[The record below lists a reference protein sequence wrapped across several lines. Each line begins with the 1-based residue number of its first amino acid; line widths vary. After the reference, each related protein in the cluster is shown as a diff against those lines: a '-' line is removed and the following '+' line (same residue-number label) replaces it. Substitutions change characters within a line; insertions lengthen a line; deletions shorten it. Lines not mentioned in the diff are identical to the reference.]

1 MEGKSNTILKNKN
14 PPLRIPIIPK
24 NTFLAQGLDGEM
36 GAKSL
41 VFDQQAG
48 GLAMGDGMMVFRKCL
63 SLRLEVRVYV
73 WFLIQRGVWKWEGGK
88 GSLMR
93 EAERL
98 CWGFGGS
105 GGGWGVERRW
115 SDEGAEGEGRK
126 GQVGDRE
133 DRKSKRRK
141 GEVENPC

>member
-98 CWGFGGS
+98 CWGFWGS
-105 GGGWGVERRW
+105 GGGLGGGKEMV
-115 SDEGAEGEGRK
+115 
-126 GQVGDRE
+126 
-133 DRKSKRRK
+133 
-141 GEVENPC
+141 